1 LPVTVG
7 TVISDKYRIDR
18 IVGSGGMSIVLLAW
32 HMELEQEVA
41 IKILHGADVESDAA
55 KRFRREARAA
65 ARIRSEHVSR
75 VLDVGTLPSGSPY
88 MVMEYLIGNDLAEEL
103 ARRGP
108 LPVDEIV
115 LYTLQAIEA
124 LAEAHAA
131 GIVHRDLKPENLF
144 LALRADGTRAI
155 KVLDFGISKSIAPST
170 LAEMS
175 ITKTASFVG
184 SPLYMSPEQMRSSR
198 SVDNRTDI
206 WSLGAMLYEAVS
218 GRLPYYAESIG
229 ELCTRLLQDSPP
241 ALGELRSG
249 LPAGFEA
256 VVLRCLEKERDRRY
270 STLGE
275 LARALAPFTAGGAV
289 YADRAERVLAMG
301 GLGMTGISKL
311 SGTSISPTY
320 PSPRSRSA
328 SHPSYASSYANSD
341 SLTSRHL
348 RSSEAAPAPRHS
360 TPAWWAKTRASE
372 VTRRKGPIAFGLV
385 VGLGLGLAW
394 AIGSNARHDHTQSS
408 AQAAR
413 AAAPAN
419 PAVAAALPALDPLRS
434 RAENGE
440 LPAPGLVTP
449 AAPPT
454 AAPAPEASREIERSS
469 ATASTRSV
477 TTPARSIT
485 TTQGG
490 PAPAYLSRA
499 RSSLARPIAPPSAK
513 PEPAPSTPSSPAPE
527 AEAAPRVVNA
537 WDPSNFGGRH

>member
-1 LPVTVG
+1 
-7 TVISDKYRIDR
+7 VIADKYRVDR

-32 HMELEQEVA
+32 HMELEQQVA
-41 IKILHGADVESDAA
+41 IKVLHGADVESDAA

-124 LAEAHAA
+124 LSEAHAA
-131 GIVHRDLKPENLF
+131 GIIHRDLKPENLF
-144 LALRADGTRAI
+144 LALRADGSRAI

-175 ITKTASFVG
+175 LTKTASFVG

-206 WSLGAMLYEAVS
+206 WSLGAILYESVS

-270 STLGE
+270 GTLGE
-275 LARALAPFTAGGAV
+275 LARALAPFATGGTV

-301 GLGMTGISKL
+301 GLSVTGISRL

-320 PSPRSRSA
+320 PSHGSRSP
-328 SHPSYASSYANSD
+328 SHPSYGSSHAASSD
-341 SLTSRHL
+341 SLASRHL
-348 RSSEAAPAPRHS
+348 TSDAQPAPRHS
-360 TPAWWAKTRASE
+360 TPGSWVKTYASE
-372 VTRRKGPIAFGLV
+372 VRRRKGPVAFGLV

-394 AIGSNARHDHTQSS
+394 AIGSNARHDRAQSS
-408 AQAAR
+408 AQATPAR
-413 AAAPAN
+413 
-419 PAVAAALPALDPLRS
+419 PAVAAALPAVDPLRS
-434 RAENGE
+434 RAANDE
-440 LPAPGLVTP
+440 LPAPGSVAP

-454 AAPAPEASREIERSS
+454 AAPAAEAPREVERSS
-469 ATASTRSV
+469 ATASTRAV
-477 TTPARSIT
+477 TTPARST
-485 TTQGG
+485 SGTLGG
-490 PAPAYLSRA
+490 PAPAYLSRVRA
-499 RSSLARPIAPPSAK
+499 PVSRPAAPAAAKAAPP
-513 PEPAPSTPSSPAPE
+513 PATPSSPALEAEAE
-527 AEAAPRVVNA
+527 AEAAPRAVNA